1 MLPGATA
8 DDESAC
14 CREMG
19 SDCDHGNM
27 LSSHSCCQTL
37 SGLDQASLA
46 KASFKLAV
54 NLFYLG
60 QPDLGLNLDPRQTSH
75 AVVSL
80 GHSPPEASPTATEI
94 LRI

>member
-27 LSSHSCCQTL
+27 QSSHSCCQTL

-46 KASFKLAV
+46 KASFKLSV

-60 QPDLGLNLDPRQTSH
+60 QPDLGLNLDPRETSY
-75 AVVSL
+75 AVAGL
-80 GHSPPEASPTATEI
+80 GHSPPEASPPPTEI

>member
-1 MLPGATA
+1 MLPGAMA

-27 LSSHSCCQTL
+27 ASSHSCCQTL
-37 SGLDQASLA
+37 SGSDQASLA
-46 KASFKLAV
+46 KASFKLSV

-60 QPDLGLNLDPRQTSH
+60 QPDLGLNPRPRQTSH
-75 AVVSL
+75 AVASL
-80 GHSPPEASPTATEI
+80 GHSPPEASPPATEI